1 MELTILLDD
10 AITSIQNLEDYYLN
24 QIDSVMEQ
32 IEVDAQHYKYGVV
45 LGKYFFSKI
54 IETDDIKIS
63 EQEKE
68 ILDSILESCD
78 IQQTEENVI
87 VQYKIKNQSEI
98 EKDFELNPH
107 KAQFE
112 YLRLMERPQIL
123 NDSTI
128 IMLLV
133 RYEEAIAGI
142 LKYLI
147 NKYPVAYLS
156 EKTIT
161 YAELIAMSSDIK
173 DIKERFIE
181 KEVEDIM
188 RQPLSDWYEIFRSKH
203 KAQFDVKSEEF
214 VKFKEIYY
222 RRNLVVHNQS
232 IVNEIYLSNVNTE
245 LKKGNKLDIDKDY
258 LKEAFKLTEKVL
270 YNTFWGL
277 KKVSNKPQQL
287 QESLFDIGFK
297 HMLNLEWELSEHI
310 YKFLKEEKE
319 QSEADK
325 IRSTINY
332 WLSIKNQGRL
342 EEILKE
348 IQEFD
353 ISARSGDFKVAKY
366 ALLNDYEKVSE
377 TLESVI
383 DNEIPASFVETWPL
397 FLQYR
402 ETDYYIEFRN
412 NHKDLFAIQDYQPE
426 YLNVDS
432 DEEEILEEFGE
443 QMELIDLDLDDFV

>member
-1 MELTILLDD
+1 MELTILLND
-10 AITSIQNLEDYYLN
+10 AISSIQNLEDYYLN

-32 IEVDAQHYKYGVV
+32 VEIDAQRYKYGVV
-45 LGKYFFSKI
+45 LEKYFFSKI
-54 IETDDIKIS
+54 FETDDIRIS
-63 EQEKE
+63 EQEEE
-68 ILDSILESCD
+68 IIDSILETCD
-78 IQQTEENVI
+78 VQQTEKVGVI
-87 VQYKIKNQSEI
+87 QYKIKNQNEL

-107 KAQFE
+107 KAQAE
-112 YLRLMERPQIL
+112 YLKLIERPQIL

-133 RYEEAIAGI
+133 RYEEAISGI

-161 YAELIAMSSDIK
+161 YAELISMSSDIK

-188 RQPLSDWYEIFRSKH
+188 RQPLSNWYEIFRSKH
-203 KAQFDVKSEEF
+203 KTQFDIKSEEF

-232 IVNEIYLSNVNTE
+232 IVNETYLSNVDTK
-245 LKKGNKLDIDKDY
+245 LKKGDEVNIDKNY
-258 LKEAFKLTEKVL
+258 LKEAFKLTEKII
-270 YNTFWGL
+270 YNTFWEL
-277 KKVSNKPQQL
+277 KKVSNEPQQL
-287 QESLFDIGFK
+287 QESLFNIAFK
-297 HMLNLEWELSEHI
+297 HMLNSEWELSEYI
-310 YKFLKEEKE
+310 YKFLKDEKE

-325 IRSTINY
+325 ICSIINY
-332 WLSIKNQGRL
+332 WISIKNQGRIN
-342 EEILKE
+342 EILKE

-353 ISARSGDFKVAKY
+353 VSARSGDFKVAKY
-366 ALLNDYEKVSE
+366 ALLDDYEKVSE

-402 ETDYYIEFRN
+402 ETDNYIEFRN
-412 NHKDLFAIQDYQPE
+412 GHKELFAVQDYQPE

-432 DEEEILEEFGE
+432 DEEGVLEEFGE
-443 QMELIDLDLDDFV
+443 QMELVDFV

>member
-1 MELTILLDD
+1 MELTILLND
-10 AITSIQNLEDYYLN
+10 AITSIQNLEDYYLH

-32 IEVDAQHYKYGVV
+32 IEERAQRYKYGVV
-45 LGKYFFSKI
+45 LEKYFFSKI
-54 IETDDIKIS
+54 LETDNIKFS

-68 ILDSILESCD
+68 ILDNVLETCEM
-78 IQQTEENVI
+78 QKTEEGVI
-87 VQYKIKNQSEI
+87 VKYKLKNQSEI
-98 EKDFELNPH
+98 EKNFELNPH

-173 DIKERFIE
+173 DIKARFIE

-188 RQPLSDWYEIFRSKH
+188 RQPLSDWYEILRSKH
-203 KAQFDVKSEEF
+203 KAQIDVKCDEF
-214 VKFKEIYY
+214 LKFKEIYY

-232 IVNEIYLSNVNTE
+232 VVNEIYLSNVNTD
-245 LKKGNKLDIDKDY
+245 LKKGDELDIDKSY
-258 LKEAFKLTEKVL
+258 LKEAFKLTEKII

-277 KKVSNKPQQL
+277 KKVSDEPQEL
-287 QESLFDIGFK
+287 QEILFNIGFK
-297 HMLNLEWELSEHI
+297 HMLNSEWELSEHI
-310 YKFLKEEKE
+310 YKFLKDEKE
-319 QSEADK
+319 QSEAD
-325 IRSTINY
+325 IICSIINY
-332 WLSIKNQGRL
+332 WISIKNQGRL
-342 EEILKE
+342 NEILKE

-353 ISARSGDFKVAKY
+353 VSARSGNFKVAKY
-366 ALLNDYEKVSE
+366 ALLDDFEKVSE

-383 DNEIPASFVETWPL
+383 NDEIPASFVETWPL

-402 ETDYYIEFRN
+402 ETDNYIEFRN
-412 NHKDLFAIQDYQPE
+412 SHKELFAVQDYQPE

-432 DEEEILEEFGE
+432 DEEGILEEFGE
-443 QMELIDLDLDDFV
+443 QMELVDFV

>member
-1 MELTILLDD
+1 MELTILLND
-10 AITSIQNLEDYYLN
+10 AVSSIQNLEDYYLN
-24 QIDSVMEQ
+24 QIDSVNEQ
-32 IEVDAQHYKYGVV
+32 IEVDSQHYKYGVV
-45 LGKYFFSKI
+45 LEKYFFSKMF
-54 IETDDIKIS
+54 ETDDIKIS

-78 IQQTEENVI
+78 VQRTEEVGI
-87 VQYKIKNQSEI
+87 IQYKIKNQSEL

-107 KAQFE
+107 KALSE
-112 YLRLMERPQIL
+112 YSKLIERPQIL

-133 RYEEAIAGI
+133 RYEEAISGL

-161 YAELIAMSSDIK
+161 YAEFISMSSDIT

-188 RQPLSDWYEIFRSKH
+188 RQPLSDWYEIFRAKH

-214 VKFKEIYY
+214 IKFKEIYY

-232 IVNEIYLSNVNTE
+232 IVNEIYLSNVDTE
-245 LKKGNKLDIDKDY
+245 LKKGDELNIDKSY
-258 LKEAFKLTEKVL
+258 LKEAFKLTEKII

-287 QESLFDIGFK
+287 QQILFDIGFK
-297 HMLNLEWELSEHI
+297 HMLNSEWELSEHV
-310 YKFLKEEKE
+310 YKLLKDEKE
-319 QSEADK
+319 QSDAEK
-325 IRSTINY
+325 ICNIINY
-332 WLSIKNQGRL
+332 WISIKNQGRL
-342 EEILKE
+342 DEILKE

-353 ISARSGDFKVAKY
+353 VSARSGEFKVAKY
-366 ALLNDYEKVSE
+366 ALLDDHEKVSE
-377 TLESVI
+377 ILESVI
-383 DNEIPASFVETWPL
+383 DNEIPASYVETWPL

-402 ETDYYIEFRN
+402 ETDNYIEFRN
-412 NHKDLFAIQDYQPE
+412 SHKELFAVQDYKPE
-426 YLNVDS
+426 YLDVDS
-432 DEEEILEEFGE
+432 DEEGILEEFGE
-443 QMELIDLDLDDFV
+443 QMELLDLI